1 MRLGG
6 PPPPKVPLLL
16 KSGVNVGAAML
27 SDDTFLVTVAFLPL
41 ASLAACLRV
50 SRSWRLLLDK
60 QEDLWT
66 RQCHHAW
73 REKVY
78 VVPALKTMALG
89 KHATERE
96 EADTIRALSALRVEE
111 LKEIMRNERIVVNNP
126 GDLVETKDFVNAIVS
141 AREDAAV
148 EEGTTAILLQC
159 PHRLRRAGQENTFS
173 IPELYSKA
181 ALRLSLQDQHR
192 TAITMEE
199 ITSLNFELRTR
210 SDGPMVQVQ
219 TMDPWYLGKG
229 TGKVKFS
236 KDGTF
241 RFSWPL
247 GDNNKPINPFETFGM
262 PNETTYLWNFEY
274 EGRVVRLL
282 FEGATGPQEIVSRH
296 PINNGW
302 VFYSIGTV
310 WTSWPM
316 PKRGSDGMC
325 VDPLLRDSNLSHLP
339 SELKR
344 DF

>member
-1 MRLGG
+1 
-6 PPPPKVPLLL
+6 
-16 KSGVNVGAAML
+16 ML

-148 EEGTTAILLQC
+148 EVPEAKGLCVCVCVHAI
-159 PHRLRRAGQENTFS
+159 
-173 IPELYSKA
+173 
-181 ALRLSLQDQHR
+181 
-192 TAITMEE
+192 
-199 ITSLNFELRTR
+199 
-210 SDGPMVQVQ
+210 
-219 TMDPWYLGKG
+219 
-229 TGKVKFS
+229 
-236 KDGTF
+236 
-241 RFSWPL
+241 
-247 GDNNKPINPFETFGM
+247 
-262 PNETTYLWNFEY
+262 
-274 EGRVVRLL
+274 
-282 FEGATGPQEIVSRH
+282 
-296 PINNGW
+296 
-302 VFYSIGTV
+302 
-310 WTSWPM
+310 
-316 PKRGSDGMC
+316 
-325 VDPLLRDSNLSHLP
+325 
-339 SELKR
+339 
-344 DF
+344 